1 MVLWQGLDVSLSSE
15 DKEDDKEE
23 EANNNKVNDQ
33 EQEQEE
39 ESEKAEEPDWS
50 NLSVSIEASVGE
62 ESVLQEPDNQDEDG
76 TDGSGQLEQQAEG
89 RQEGEVGLPM
99 L

>member
-1 MVLWQGLDVSLSSE
+1 MSLSSE

-23 EANNNKVNDQ
+23 EDNNNKLN
-33 EQEQEE
+33 EEEEEE
-39 ESEKAEEPDWS
+39 ESEKADESDWS

-62 ESVLQEPDNQDEDG
+62 ESVLQEPDNQDG
-76 TDGSGQLEQQAEG
+76 TDGSEQLEQQAEG
-89 RQEGEVGLPM
+89 GQEEEEVGLPM

>member
-1 MVLWQGLDVSLSSE
+1 MSLSSE
-15 DKEDDKEE
+15 EKEDDKEE
-23 EANNNKVNDQ
+23 EENNNKVN
-33 EQEQEE
+33 EQEEEE
-39 ESEKAEEPDWS
+39 ESEKADESDWS

-76 TDGSGQLEQQAEG
+76 TDGSEQLEQQAEG
-89 RQEGEVGLPM
+89 GQEEEVGLTM

>member
-1 MVLWQGLDVSLSSE
+1 MSLSSE
-15 DKEDDKEE
+15 EKEDDKDE
-23 EANNNKVNDQ
+23 EANNNKVNE

-39 ESEKAEEPDWS
+39 ESEKAEESDWS

-62 ESVLQEPDNQDEDG
+62 ESVLQEPDTQDEDG
-76 TDGSGQLEQQAEG
+76 TDGAEQQAEG
-89 RQEGEVGLPM
+89 GQEEEVGLPM